1 MDTQYRC
8 QNEERRRLVGATED
22 ANGNPITPKL
32 NGIDYLEVAS
42 ADQKTLR
49 VFFLH
54 NLPGQP
60 NPIPPAAPAL
70 TKSNIVIEGG
80 ARVKDIKLD
89 SDPLA
94 ANNVLTVT
102 VNQAGDYSTYTL
114 RIITS
119 PTSPDPPPGF
129 DPQLSAV
136 DFSFKIECPSD
147 FDCADQ
153 AVCPPPEFVEPEI
166 DYLAKDY
173 SSFRRLVLDRL
184 STLMPDWRE
193 RHSADAQVALVEMLA
208 YVGDHLSYFQD
219 AVAAEAY
226 LGTARRRISVR
237 RQARLLDYFVHDGT
251 NARTWVAF
259 EVTAALDGKTLP
271 AKSKTGD
278 ENTMVLSRGST
289 PEIAVTTANVAKAI
303 AEQPVVF
310 ETLHKVALNHFHNSI
325 SFYTWSDQE
334 CCLPAGATR
343 ATLLD
348 TGLTLTAGDVLIFEE
363 VLSPTTGHAADADPS
378 RRCAVRLKAVTKRK
392 DPLDDTKVVVDIE
405 WLAQDALPFP
415 LCLSALIVDDSGN
428 ESVKEISVARG
439 NIALADH
446 GLTLT
451 DEDLIPSDVPD
462 EGLYRPRLRLSGITS
477 PVAYDDAEARLEPA
491 SSLLD
496 QDVRAALPIV
506 TLADGSETWRAQRDL
521 LNSDRFAPEF
531 VVETERDG
539 TAHLRFGDGISGKKP
554 DEGTEFTATYRVGNG
569 RAGNVGAEALCRVVS
584 DLAGFQRVRNPLA
597 AHGGIDPESM
607 EEVRQFAPQAFRT
620 QERAVTEA
628 DWAAI
633 AERHP
638 EVQKAAARF
647 RWFGSWYTVVIT
659 IDRTGGLPVKSDEKF
674 REDIQGFLEE
684 FRIAGYDLE
693 INDPVLVPLDI
704 LLRICVKTG
713 YFQSDVK
720 RSLTNVFS
728 RFPLPGGAR
737 GFFHPDNFTFG
748 QPVYLSKIY
757 QAAMNVAGI
766 ASVEALT
773 FQRFGKVANNE
784 IDDARLVPASL
795 EIIQL
800 DNDPNFPE
808 HGRINFEMHG
818 GL

>member
-1 MDTQYRC
+1 MSTQYHC

-22 ANGNPITPKL
+22 ANGNPISPKL

-42 ADQKTLR
+42 VDQKTLK

-60 NPIPPAAPAL
+60 NPVPPAAPAL
-70 TKSNIVIEGG
+70 TKSNIAIEGG
-80 ARVKDIKLD
+80 ARVKDIKVD
-89 SDPLA
+89 SNPVA
-94 ANNVLTVT
+94 ASNVLTVT
-102 VNQAGDYSTYTL
+102 VNETGDYSTYTL
-114 RIITS
+114 RIINS
-119 PTSPDPPPGF
+119 PTSLDPPAGF

-136 DFSFKIECPSD
+136 EFSFKVECPSD
-147 FDCADQ
+147 FDCEEET
-153 AVCPPPEFVEPEI
+153 VCPEPEFIEPELN
-166 DYLAKDY
+166 YLAKDY

-184 STLMPDWRE
+184 STLMPGWRE
-193 RHSADAQVALVEMLA
+193 RHAADSQIALVEMLA

-237 RQARLLDYFVHDGT
+237 RHARLLDYFVHDGT
-251 NARTWVAF
+251 NARTWVSF
-259 EVTAALDGKTLP
+259 EVAAAADGKVLP
-271 AKSKTGD
+271 KKT
-278 ENTMVLSRGST
+278 MALSRGST
-289 PEIAVTTANVAKAI
+289 PQIAVTTANLAKAI

-310 ETLHKVALNHFHNSI
+310 ETLHDLVLNHSHNSI
-325 SFYTWSDQE
+325 SFYTWSDLE
-334 CCLPAGATR
+334 CCLPSGATK

-348 TGLTLTAGDVLIFEE
+348 KGLTLTAGDVLIFEE
-363 VLSPTTGHAADADPS
+363 VLSPTTGRVADADPLH
-378 RRCAVRLKAVTKRK
+378 RCAVRLKTVTKRK
-392 DPLDDTKVVVDIE
+392 DPLDGTDVVEIE

-415 LCLSALIVDDSGN
+415 LCLTAMVIDENGN
-428 ESVKEISVARG
+428 QSIKQIGVARG

-446 GLTLT
+446 GVTLT
-451 DEDLIPSDVPD
+451 NEDLIPEAVPAD
-462 EGLYRPRLRLSGITS
+462 GLYRPRLRLSGITCC
-477 PVAYDDAEARLEPA
+477 AGYDDARARTEPA
-491 SSLLD
+491 STALV
-496 QDVRAALPIV
+496 QDVRAAVPVVSL
-506 TLADGSETWRAQRDL
+506 TDGNEIWSAQREL

-531 VVETERDG
+531 VVEMERDG
-539 TAHLRFGDGISGKKP
+539 TAHLRFGDGVSGKQP
-554 DEGTEFTATYRVGNG
+554 DEGIKFIATYRVGNG
-569 RAGNVGAEALCRVVS
+569 RAGNLGAEALCRVVS

-597 AHGGIDPESM
+597 AAGGTDAETM

-628 DWAAI
+628 DWAAV

-659 IDRTGGLPVKSDEKF
+659 IDRTGGLPVKSDKKF
-674 REDIQGFLEE
+674 RTDIESFLEQ

-704 LLRICVKTG
+704 LLKICVKSG

-728 RFPLPGGAR
+728 RYPLAGGGR

-748 QPVYLSKIY
+748 QPVYLSRIY
-757 QAAMNVAGI
+757 QTAMNVAGV

-784 IDDARLVPASL
+784 IDDARLAPASL

>member
-8 QNEERRRLVGATED
+8 KNEERRRLVGATED
-22 ANGNPITPKL
+22 ADGNPISPKL
-32 NGIDYLEVAS
+32 NGIDYLEVATA
-42 ADQKTLR
+42 ADPTQRTLK

-54 NLPGQP
+54 SLPKLGQLDAVPPSSLNLEELGSE
-60 NPIPPAAPAL
+60 NVAID
-70 TKSNIVIEGG
+70 GG
-80 ARVKDIKLD
+80 ARVRNIKVETV
-89 SDPLA
+89 A
-94 ANNVLTVT
+94 TTANVLTVQ
-102 VNQAGDYSTYTL
+102 VNQAGDYSTYTFRL
-114 RIITS
+114 TNL
-119 PTSPDPPPGF
+119 PPIPPNGSGF

-136 DFSFKIECPSD
+136 DFSFKVECPSD
-147 FDCADQ
+147 FDCEEAT
-153 AVCPPPEFVEPEI
+153 VCPPPEFVEPEI
-166 DYLAKDY
+166 NYLAKDY

-193 RHSADAQVALVEMLA
+193 RHAADAQVALVEMLA

-219 AVAAEAY
+219 AVAAESY

-237 RQARLLDYFVHDGT
+237 RHARLLDYFVHDGT
-251 NARTWVAF
+251 NARTWVSF
-259 EVTAALDGKTLP
+259 EVASAADGTPVP
-271 AKSKTGD
+271 AK
-278 ENTMVLSRGST
+278 TMVLSRGST
-289 PEIAVTTANVAKAI
+289 PEVAVTTVNLAKAI
-303 AEQPVVF
+303 AEQPTVF
-310 ETLHKVALNHFHNSI
+310 ETLHDLVLNHFHNSI
-325 SFYTWSDQE
+325 SFYTWSDSD
-334 CCLPAGATR
+334 CCLPAGATK

-348 TGLTLTAGDVLIFEE
+348 TGLTLKAGDVLIFEE
-363 VLSPTTGHAADADPS
+363 VLSPTTGRVADADPL
-378 RRCAVRLKAVTKRK
+378 RRCAVRLKTVTKRK
-392 DPLDDTKVVVDIE
+392 DPLDGTDVVDIE
-405 WLAQDALPFP
+405 WLAQDALQFP
-415 LCLSALIVDDSGN
+415 LCLTALVVDDSGT

-451 DEDLIPSDVPD
+451 AEDLIPPVVPD
-462 EGLYRPRLRLSGITS
+462 AGLYRPRLRLSEVT
-477 PVAYDDAEARLEPA
+477 ARVKYEDVQARAEPA
-491 SSLLD
+491 STALD
-496 QDVRAALPIV
+496 QDVREALPVV
-506 TLADGSETWRAQRDL
+506 TLDDGNETWRAQRDL
-521 LNSDRFAPEF
+521 LGSDRFAPEF
-531 VVETERDG
+531 VVEVERDG
-539 TAHLRFGDGISGKKP
+539 TAHLRFGDGVSGKQP
-554 DEGTEFTATYRVGNG
+554 DEGAEFTATYRVGNG

-584 DLAGFQRVRNPLA
+584 DIAGFQLVRNPLA
-597 AHGGIDPESM
+597 GSGGTDPESM

-620 QERAVTEA
+620 QERAVTED

-659 IDRTGGLPVKSDEKF
+659 IDRVGGLPVKSDEIF
-674 REDIQGFLEE
+674 RDDIESFLDQ

-704 LLRICVKTG
+704 LLKICVKTG

-720 RSLTNVFS
+720 HSLTNVFS
-728 RFPLPGGAR
+728 RYPLAGGGR

-748 QPVYLSKIY
+748 QPVYLSRIY
-757 QAAMNVAGI
+757 QTAMSVAGV

-784 IDDARLVPASL
+784 IDDARIVPASL
-795 EIIQL
+795 EIVQL